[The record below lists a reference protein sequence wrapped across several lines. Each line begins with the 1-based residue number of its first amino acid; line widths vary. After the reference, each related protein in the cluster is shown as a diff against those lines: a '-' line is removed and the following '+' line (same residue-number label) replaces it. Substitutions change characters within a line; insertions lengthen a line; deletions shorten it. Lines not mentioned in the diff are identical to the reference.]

1 MYSKTSYCIKIGDK
15 ISPTFSATN
24 GLKQG
29 CCLSPLLSNIF
40 QNDLHDIFDEQCD
53 PISIG
58 SAILNSISWADDL
71 ILISSSKEG
80 LQRCLD
86 LLFVYCK
93 KWGLEVNV
101 DKTKT
106 MVFSKQADKTT
117 TFNFNDVPL
126 KNVQEMVYLGF
137 NFSYNGNTQSVM
149 SDRISKAKK
158 VAGMVLNALRSNK
171 NISTKLALSIYDK
184 QIAPVMMYGCSIW
197 SVPKTG
203 NLLYLENQPENSK
216 VRKVVDDIFIEIFGE
231 TLPYEYAKRVGKI
244 QTSQSRRIL
253 IKLRDFDDKRRILS
267 SRGHNYEFSNYVDVP
282 ISDSDKE
289 YLRFCKSALNTS
301 KYASNSATC
310 FELGVKPI
318 DNKMHGLA
326 IKYWLRLENGT
337 CNYLLNEAYKENKN
351 GKFEW
356 SQNIMALLFKNGYG
370 YVWQNPS
377 HVDPFSFHKEFRER
391 LDVQFVQ
398 NLTDKIET
406 STRFDLLKTIL
417 NKDSEFKTQPYI
429 TIIKNP
435 TVREIFT
442 RLRTDINILESCKSK
457 IGSSPSGGCC
467 TFCPTQDLETPYHTI
482 FICDKFANIR
492 QNAYMHI
499 KSTDPVFDQINMRP
513 DEMIK
518 YVLDLKCPEENVRRC
533 CSLVKD
539 IYEARVSLSDE
550 FEG

>member
-1 MYSKTSYCIKIGDK
+1 MEMY
-15 ISPTFSATN
+15 
-24 GLKQG
+24 
-29 CCLSPLLSNIF
+29 LSPLLSNIF

-326 IKYWLRLENGT
+326 IKYWLRLENGP

-356 SQNIMALLFKNGYG
+356 SQNIMALLYKNGYG
-370 YVWQNPS
+370 YVWKNPS
-377 HVDPFSFHKEFRER
+377 HVDTCSFHKEFRER
-391 LDVQFVQ
+391 LDMQFVQ

-406 STRFDLLKTIL
+406 STRFDLLRTIL
-417 NKDSEFKTQPYI
+417 DKDSEFKTQPYI
-429 TIIKNP
+429 TLIKNP

-457 IGSSPSGGCC
+457 IGNSPSGGRC

-482 FICDKFANIR
+482 FVCENFENIR
-492 QNAYMHI
+492 QNAYMNI
-499 KSTDPVFDQINMRP
+499 KSIDPVFDQINMRP
-513 DEMIK
+513 DDLIN
-518 YVLDLKCPEENVRRC
+518 YVLNLKCPEESVRRC
-533 CSLVKD
+533 CGLVGD
-539 IYEARVSLSDE
+539 IYEARVKLSE
-550 FEG
+550 ECEG